1 MVEFNGDQHTED
13 VLLMLYKYILQFML
27 FILNK
32 GILPEDLSSIKK
44 KILSYYYLNNF
55 KDSLLNGF
63 AFTLLKKYSSI

>member
-27 FILNK
+27 VILNK

-44 KILSYYYLNNF
+44 ILPYYYLNNF
-55 KDSLLNGF
+55 KDFLLNGF
-63 AFTLLKKYSSI
+63 VFTLPKKCSSI